1 MEETRLNWTSLN
13 DLREKYL
20 SFFESKGHT
29 RLESA
34 SLIPKDDPSL
44 LLTNAGMAPLKKY
57 FTGELKLPGNRAC
70 SCQKCIRT
78 PDIERVGKTSRH
90 GTFFEMLGN
99 FSFGDYFKKEA
110 TAWAWEFCT
119 KVLELP
125 KDRLFVSVFETDD
138 EAYEIWTK
146 DIGVAED
153 HMVRLGRADNF
164 WEHGKGPCGPCSEI
178 YFDRGEENGCGSPDC
193 RVGCDC
199 DRYVEFWNLVFT
211 QFDSDGAG
219 NYAELASK
227 NIDTGMGLER
237 LACIMQGVDNLFE
250 VDTIKN
256 IMSKVSEIAG
266 VKYHENEKVDV
277 SLRVI
282 TDHIRSTVFMLSD
295 GVTLSN
301 EGRGYVLRRLLRRAA
316 RHGKL
321 LGINEPFLYKLCDTV
336 AKESGGAYPVLIAK
350 NEYIK
355 DVIKSEEERF
365 AETID
370 KGLELLEGLTA
381 ENGVISGADAFKLY
395 DTYGFPLDLTVDI
408 LSEKGMTVDTDGFD
422 ALMKEQKE
430 RARAARSSDKAN
442 SWNAGGSADDAIAA
456 TEFVGYETLEAE
468 ATVLAVKENENGVIV
483 VLDRTPFYAES
494 GGQVGDSGVIIAE
507 NGKLLVSDCRKT
519 PNGGFLHFAT
529 VAEGSVSE
537 GDKVTAK
544 VDKLRRDAIRRNHS
558 SAHLLQAALR
568 EVLGDHIAQAGSYVD
583 ENRMRF
589 DFTHNRALTA
599 EQVAQVEALVNGQ
612 IGGAN
617 AVDTAVMSIAEAKE
631 SGAIALF
638 DEKYGDSVRI
648 VSMGDFSKEF
658 CGGTHVSNTAE
669 VGVFR
674 ILSETAVAAG
684 VRRIEAATGFNVLE
698 LLKEKENII
707 SEAEGILKS
716 GASELLKKLASVVEE
731 NKRLA
736 KELAAEKAKA
746 ATSGV
751 DALLAKAKEEG
762 GYTVLTENMGEI
774 ESEALRTIGDA
785 LRDKKPNIVAVLV
798 GEGGGKAVMCV
809 VCGPEAI
816 KNGANAGA
824 IVKKLAAICGGGG
837 GGRPDSA
844 MAGIRDISKLP
855 EAFAAVLA

>member
-1 MEETRLNWTSLN
+1 MNWTSLN
-13 DLREKYL
+13 VLREQYL

-57 FTGELKLPGNRAC
+57 FTGEAKLPGNRAC

-125 KDRLFVSVFETDD
+125 VDKLYVSVFESDD
-138 EAYEIWTK
+138 EAYDIWTQQV
-146 DIGVAED
+146 GVAPD
-153 HMVRLGRADNF
+153 HMVRLGREDNF

-178 YFDRGEENGCGSPDC
+178 YFDRGPEKGCGKPDC
-193 RVGCDC
+193 HVGCDC

-219 NYAELASK
+219 HYAELKSK

-237 LACIMQGVDNLFE
+237 IACIMQGVDNLFE

-256 IMSKVSEIAG
+256 IMAKVSEIAG
-266 VKYHENEKVDV
+266 VKYHENEKSDV

-282 TDHIRSTVFMLSD
+282 TDHIRSTVFMLAD

-321 LGINEPFLYKLCDTV
+321 LGINEPFLYKICDTV
-336 AKESGGAYPVLIAK
+336 AHESGGAYPVLIAK

-370 KGLELLEGLTA
+370 KGLELLDGLTA
-381 ENGVISGADAFKLY
+381 ENGVISGADAFRLY

-408 LSEKGMTVDTDGFD
+408 LAERGMTVDTDGFD

-442 SWNAGGSADDAIAA
+442 SWEAGGSADSAAAA
-456 TEFVGYETLEAE
+456 TEFLGYETTETE
-468 ATVLAVKENENGVIV
+468 ATVLAVREQEKGAII

-494 GGQVGDSGVIIAE
+494 GGQVGDTGVITGA
-507 NGKLLVSDCRKT
+507 NGSVKVTDCRKT
-519 PNGGFLHFAT
+519 PNGGFLHFAESADGIA
-529 VAEGSVSE
+529 V
-537 GDKVTAK
+537 GDKVTAT
-544 VDKLRRDAIRRNHS
+544 VDKDRRDAIRRNHS

-568 EVLGDHIAQAGSYVD
+568 AVLGDHISQAGSYVD
-583 ENRMRF
+583 EHRMRF
-589 DFTHNRALTA
+589 DFTHNRALTP
-599 EQVAQVEALVNGQ
+599 EQIEQVEAMVNAE
-612 IGGAN
+612 IGKALPVN
-617 AVDTAVMSIAEAKE
+617 TEVMSIEQAKQ

-638 DEKYGDSVRI
+638 DEKYGDSVR
-648 VSMGDFSKEF
+648 VVAMGDFSKEF
-658 CGGTHVSNTAE
+658 CGGTHVANTSE
-669 VGVFR
+669 VGSFR
-674 ILSETAVAAG
+674 IVSETAVAAG
-684 VRRIEAATGFNVLE
+684 VRRIEAATGFNVLA
-698 LLKEKENII
+698 LLKEKEAII
-707 SEAEGILKS
+707 AQAEEILKS
-716 GASELLKKLASVVEE
+716 GAKELLGKLASVVEE
-731 NKRLA
+731 NKRLS
-736 KELAAEKAKA
+736 KELAAEKAKSA
-746 ATSGV
+746 ASGV
-751 DALLAKAKEEG
+751 DGLLAKACEKG
-762 GYTVLTENMGEI
+762 GCRLLTEKLGEI
-774 ESEALRTIGDA
+774 EPDALRTIGDA
-785 LRDKKPNIVAVLV
+785 LKDKCPDIVAVLV
-798 GEGGGKAVMCV
+798 GENGGKSVMSV
-809 VCGPEAI
+809 VCGSEAV
-816 KNGANAGA
+816 KKGANAGA

-844 MAGIRDISKLP
+844 MAGIRDVSKLD
-855 EAFAAVLA
+855 EAFKAALD

>member
-57 FTGELKLPGNRAC
+57 FTGEAKLPGNRAC

-125 KDRLFVSVFETDD
+125 EDRLYVSIFETDD

-146 DIGVAED
+146 QVGVAPD
-153 HMVRLGRADNF
+153 HMVRLGREDNF

-178 YFDRGEENGCGSPDC
+178 YFDRGVENGCGKPDC

-237 LACIMQGVDNLFE
+237 IACIMQGVDNLFE

-256 IMSKVSEIAG
+256 IMAKVSEIAG

-381 ENGVISGADAFKLY
+381 DNGVISGADAFKLY

-408 LSEKGMTVDTDGFD
+408 LAEKGMKVDVDGFD

-442 SWNAGGSADDAIAA
+442 SWNAGGIGDATATA
-456 TEFVGYETLEAE
+456 TEFLGYETLEAE
-468 ATVLAVKENENGVIV
+468 ATVVAVKENEDGVILL
-483 VLDRTPFYAES
+483 LDRTPFYAES
-494 GGQVGDSGVIIAE
+494 GGQVGDCGVIEGE
-507 NGKLLVSDCRKT
+507 NGKLSVSDCRKT
-519 PNGGFLHFAT
+519 PNGGFMHFAK
-529 VAEGSVSE
+529 VVEGSVSE
-537 GDKVTAK
+537 GDKVIAK
-544 VDKLRRDAIRRNHS
+544 VCKKRRDAIRRNHS
-558 SAHLLQAALR
+558 SAHLLQAALKT
-568 EVLGDHIAQAGSYVD
+568 VLGDHIAQAGSYVD
-583 ENRMRF
+583 EKRMRF
-589 DFTHNRALTA
+589 DFTHNRALTE
-599 EQVAQVEALVNGQ
+599 EQVAQVEKLVNEQ
-612 IGGAN
+612 IGTAN
-617 AVDTAVMSIAEAKE
+617 CVDTVVMSIDEAKK
-631 SGAIALF
+631 SGATALF

-648 VSMGDFSKEF
+648 VSMGEFSKEF

-707 SEAEGILKS
+707 AEAEGILKS
-716 GASELLKKLASVVEE
+716 GASELLKKLASVVED
-731 NKRLA
+731 NKRLT

-751 DALLAKAKEEG
+751 DSLIAKAKEEG
-762 GYTVLTENMGEI
+762 DFLVLTEDMGEI
-774 ESEALRTIGDA
+774 ESEALRTVGDA
-785 LRDKKPNIVAVLV
+785 LRDKKPNIIAVLV
-798 GEGGGKAVMCV
+798 GENGGKAVMSV

-816 KNGANAGA
+816 KKGANAGA

-844 MAGIRDISKLP
+844 MAGIRDTSKLP
-855 EAFAAVLA
+855 EAFAAVLD

>member
-1 MEETRLNWTSLN
+1 MNWTSLN
-13 DLREKYL
+13 VLREQYL

-57 FTGELKLPGNRAC
+57 FTGEAKLPGNRAC

-125 KDRLFVSVFETDD
+125 VDKLYVSVFESDD
-138 EAYEIWTK
+138 EAYDIWTQRV
-146 DIGVAED
+146 GVAPD
-153 HMVRLGRADNF
+153 HMVRLGREDNF

-178 YFDRGEENGCGSPDC
+178 YFDRGPEKGCGKPDC
-193 RVGCDC
+193 HVGCDC

-219 NYAELASK
+219 HYAELKSK

-237 LACIMQGVDNLFE
+237 IACIMQGVDNLFE

-256 IMSKVSEIAG
+256 IMAKVSEIAG
-266 VKYHENEKVDV
+266 VKYRENEKSDV

-282 TDHIRSTVFMLSD
+282 TDHIRSTVFMLAD

-321 LGINEPFLYKLCDTV
+321 LGINEPFLYKICDTV
-336 AKESGGAYPVLIAK
+336 AHESGGAYPVLIAK

-370 KGLELLEGLTA
+370 KGLELLDGITA

-408 LSEKGMTVDTDGFD
+408 LAERGMTVDTDGFD

-442 SWNAGGSADDAIAA
+442 SWEAGGSADAAASA
-456 TEFVGYETLEAE
+456 TEFLGYETLEAE
-468 ATVLAVKENENGVIV
+468 ATVLAVREQEKGAII

-494 GGQVGDSGVIIAE
+494 GGQVGDTGVIT
-507 NGKLLVSDCRKT
+507 GVSGSVRVTDCRKT
-519 PNGGFLHFAT
+519 PNGGFLHFAESADGIA
-529 VAEGSVSE
+529 V
-537 GDKVTAK
+537 GDKVTAT
-544 VDKLRRDAIRRNHS
+544 VDKARRDAIRRNHS

-568 EVLGDHIAQAGSYVD
+568 AVLGDHISQAGSYVD
-583 ENRMRF
+583 GHRMRF
-589 DFTHNRALTA
+589 DFTHNRALTP
-599 EQVAQVEALVNGQ
+599 EQIERVEAMVNAE
-612 IGGAN
+612 IGKSLP
-617 AVDTAVMSIAEAKE
+617 VDTEVMTIEQAKQ

-638 DEKYGDSVRI
+638 DEKYGDSVRV

-658 CGGTHVSNTAE
+658 CGGTHVANTSE
-669 VGVFR
+669 VGSFR
-674 ILSETAVAAG
+674 ILSESAVAAG
-684 VRRIEAATGFNVLE
+684 VRRIEAATGFNVLA
-698 LLKEKENII
+698 LLKEKEAVIAQ
-707 SEAEGILKS
+707 AEEILKS
-716 GASELLKKLASVVEE
+716 GAKELLTKLTSVVEE
-731 NKRLA
+731 NKRLS
-736 KELAAEKAKA
+736 KELAAEKAKSA
-746 ATSGV
+746 ASGV
-751 DALLAKAKEEG
+751 DGLLAKACDKG
-762 GYTVLTENMGEI
+762 GCRLLTEKLGEI
-774 ESEALRTIGDA
+774 EPEALRTIGDA
-785 LRDKKPNIVAVLV
+785 LKDKCPDVVAVLV
-798 GEGGGKAVMCV
+798 GESGGKSVMSV
-809 VCGPEAI
+809 VCGAEAV
-816 KNGANAGA
+816 KKGANAGA

-844 MAGIRDISKLP
+844 MAGIRDTSKLD
-855 EAFAAVLA
+855 EAFKAALE

>member
-1 MEETRLNWTSLN
+1 MNWTSLN
-13 DLREKYL
+13 VLREQYL

-57 FTGELKLPGNRAC
+57 FTGEAKLPGNRAC

-125 KDRLFVSVFETDD
+125 VDKLYVSVFESDD
-138 EAYEIWTK
+138 EAYDIWTQQV
-146 DIGVAED
+146 GVAPD
-153 HMVRLGRADNF
+153 HMVRLGREDNF

-178 YFDRGEENGCGSPDC
+178 YFDRGPEKGCGKPDC
-193 RVGCDC
+193 HVGCDC

-219 NYAELASK
+219 HYAELKSK

-237 LACIMQGVDNLFE
+237 IACIMQGVDNLFE

-256 IMSKVSEIAG
+256 IMAKVSEIAG
-266 VKYHENEKVDV
+266 VKYHDNEKSDV

-282 TDHIRSTVFMLSD
+282 TDHIRSTVFMLAD

-321 LGINEPFLYKLCDTV
+321 LGINEPFLYKICDTV
-336 AKESGGAYPVLIAK
+336 AHESGGAYPVLIAK

-370 KGLELLEGLTA
+370 KGLELLDGLTA

-408 LSEKGMTVDTDGFD
+408 LAERGMTVDTDGFD

-442 SWNAGGSADDAIAA
+442 SWEAGGSADSAAAA
-456 TEFVGYETLEAE
+456 TEFLGYETTEAE
-468 ATVLAVKENENGVIV
+468 ATVVAVREQEKGAII

-494 GGQVGDSGVIIAE
+494 GGQVGDTGVITGA
-507 NGKLLVSDCRKT
+507 NGSVKVTDCRKT
-519 PNGGFLHFAT
+519 PNGGFLHFAESANGIA
-529 VAEGSVSE
+529 V
-537 GDKVTAK
+537 GDKVTAT
-544 VDKLRRDAIRRNHS
+544 VDKDRRDAIRRNHS

-568 EVLGDHIAQAGSYVD
+568 AVLGDHISQAGSYVD
-583 ENRMRF
+583 EHRMRF
-589 DFTHNRALTA
+589 DFTHNRALTP
-599 EQVAQVEALVNGQ
+599 EQIERVEAMVNAE
-612 IGGAN
+612 IGKALPVN
-617 AVDTAVMSIAEAKE
+617 TEVMSIEQAKQ

-638 DEKYGDSVRI
+638 DEKYGDSVR
-648 VSMGDFSKEF
+648 VVAMGDFSKEF
-658 CGGTHVSNTAE
+658 CGGTHVANTSE
-669 VGVFR
+669 VGSFR
-674 ILSETAVAAG
+674 IVSETAVAAG
-684 VRRIEAATGFNVLE
+684 VRRIEAATGFNVLA
-698 LLKEKENII
+698 LLKEKEAII
-707 SEAEGILKS
+707 AQAEEILKS
-716 GASELLKKLASVVEE
+716 GAKELLGKLASVVEE
-731 NKRLA
+731 NKRLS
-736 KELAAEKAKA
+736 KELAAEKAKSA
-746 ATSGV
+746 ASGV
-751 DALLAKAKEEG
+751 DGLLAKACEKG
-762 GYTVLTENMGEI
+762 GCRLLTEKLGEI
-774 ESEALRTIGDA
+774 EPDALRTIGDA
-785 LRDKKPNIVAVLV
+785 LKDKCPDIVAVLV
-798 GEGGGKAVMCV
+798 GENGGKSVMSV
-809 VCGPEAI
+809 VCGSEAV
-816 KNGANAGA
+816 KKGANAGA

-844 MAGIRDISKLP
+844 MAGIRDVSKLD
-855 EAFAAVLA
+855 EAFKAVLD

>member
-1 MEETRLNWTSLN
+1 MEEIRLNWTSLN
-13 DLREKYL
+13 TLREQYL

-57 FTGELKLPGNRAC
+57 FTGEAKLPGNRAT

-99 FSFGDYFKKEA
+99 FSFGDYFKNEA

-125 KDRLFVSVFETDD
+125 QDKLYISVFESDD
-138 EAYEIWTK
+138 EAYDIWTK
-146 DIGVAED
+146 KIGVAPD
-153 HMVRLGRADNF
+153 HMVRLGREDNF

-178 YFDRGEENGCGSPDC
+178 YFDRGPEKGCGKPDC
-193 RVGCDC
+193 KVGCDC

-237 LACIMQGVDNLFE
+237 IACIMQGVDNLFE

-256 IMSKVSEIAG
+256 IMEKVSELAG
-266 VKYHENEKVDV
+266 VKYHDNEKSDV

-282 TDHIRSTVFMLSD
+282 TDHIRSTVFMLAD

-301 EGRGYVLRRLLRRAA
+301 EGRGHVLRRLLRRAA

-321 LGINEPFLYKLCDTV
+321 LGINEPFLYKICDTV
-336 AKESGGAYPVLIAK
+336 AHESGAAYPVLVAK

-370 KGLELLEGLTA
+370 KGLELLGGLSA

-408 LSEKGMTVDTDGFD
+408 VAERGLTVDTDGFD
-422 ALMKEQKE
+422 KLMKEQKE
-430 RARAARSSDKAN
+430 RARAARSSEKGN
-442 SWNAGGSADDAIAA
+442 SWNAGGSADDAAAA
-456 TEFVGYETLEAE
+456 TEFLGYGVTEAE
-468 ATVLAVKENENGVIV
+468 ATVISVRERENGAMIL
-483 VLDRTPFYAES
+483 LDRTPFYAES
-494 GGQVGDSGVIIAE
+494 GGQVGDTGVIAGA
-507 NGKLLVSDCRKT
+507 NGTAKVIDCRKT
-519 PNGGFLHFAT
+519 PNGGFIHFVESAN
-529 VAEGSVSE
+529 GISE
-537 GDKVTAK
+537 GDKVVAT
-544 VDKLRRDAIRRNHS
+544 VDKTRRNAIRRNHS
-558 SAHLLQAALR
+558 SAHLLQAALKQ
-568 EVLGDHIAQAGSYVD
+568 VLGDHISQAGSYVD
-583 ENRMRF
+583 EHRMRF
-589 DFTHNRALTA
+589 DFTHNRALTP
-599 EQVAQVEALVNGQ
+599 EQVAQVEAIVNEQ
-612 IGGAN
+612 IDN
-617 AVDTAVMSIAEAKE
+617 SLPVITDVMSIDEAKK
-631 SGAIALF
+631 SGATALF
-638 DEKYGDSVRI
+638 DEKYGETVRV
-648 VSMGDFSKEF
+648 VSMGGFSKEF

-669 VGVFR
+669 VGSFR

-684 VRRIEAATGFNVLE
+684 VRRIEAATGFNVLS
-698 LLKEKENII
+698 LLKDKE
-707 SEAEGILKS
+707 SVLAEAAEILKTGS
-716 GASELLKKLASVVEE
+716 NELVKKLASVVEE
-731 NKRLA
+731 NKRLS
-736 KELAAEKAKA
+736 KELAAEKAKS

-751 DALLAKAKEEG
+751 DTLLEKAKQAG
-762 GYTVLTENMGEI
+762 AYKLITEDLGAVEPDAI
-774 ESEALRTIGDA
+774 RTIGDA
-785 LRDKKPNIVAVLV
+785 LKDKCPDVVAVLV
-798 GEGGGKAVMCV
+798 GESGGKSVMSV
-809 VCGPEAI
+809 VCGANAV

-844 MAGIRDISKLP
+844 MAGIRDTSKIA
-855 EAFAAVLA
+855 EAFAAVLD